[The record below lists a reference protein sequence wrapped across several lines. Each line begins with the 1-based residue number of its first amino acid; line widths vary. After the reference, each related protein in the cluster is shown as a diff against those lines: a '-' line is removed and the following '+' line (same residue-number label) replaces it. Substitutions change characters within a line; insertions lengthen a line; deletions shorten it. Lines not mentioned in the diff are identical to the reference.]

1 MLRHG
6 DRRRH
11 LAEVKM
17 VSKTRVQKIEE
28 RIFEELSTILLME
41 VSDPR
46 LSTVSV
52 TKVKVDRELAFANIY
67 VSSLEGS
74 ESADDII
81 EGLKHAGGYLRREL
95 AHRIEIKHTPRL
107 RFYWDPSPE
116 HVDRIDKLI
125 ASLHQDEQPPE
136 IEAGEETPN
145 G

>member
-1 MLRHG
+1 
-6 DRRRH
+6 
-11 LAEVKM
+11 M
-17 VSKTRVQKIEE
+17 VSKTRVQKIED

-46 LSTVSV
+46 LASVSI

-74 ESADDII
+74 ETSDKII
-81 EGLKHAGGYLRREL
+81 EGLKHAGGYLRSEL
-95 AHRIEIKHTPRL
+95 AHRIEIRHTPRL

-116 HVDRIDKLI
+116 HADRIEQLI
-125 ASLHQDEQPPE
+125 ASLHQDEQTSESDDPKQ
-136 IEAGEETPN
+136 PN

>member
-1 MLRHG
+1 
-6 DRRRH
+6 
-11 LAEVKM
+11 M
-17 VSKTRVQKIEE
+17 VSKTRVQKIED

-46 LSTVSV
+46 LSTVSI

-74 ESADDII
+74 ESADEII

-95 AHRIEIKHTPRL
+95 AHRIDIKHTPRL

-116 HVDRIDKLI
+116 HADRIDQLI
-125 ASLHQDEQPPE
+125 ASLHQDEQPPDFE
-136 IEAGEETPN
+136 GVEDSPDE
-145 G
+145 

>member
-1 MLRHG
+1 
-6 DRRRH
+6 
-11 LAEVKM
+11 M
-17 VSKTRVQKIEE
+17 VSKTRVQKIED
-28 RIFEELSTILLME
+28 RIFEELSNILLME

-46 LSTVSV
+46 LATVSI

-74 ESADDII
+74 ESADEII

-95 AHRIEIKHTPRL
+95 AHRIDIKHTPRL

-116 HVDRIDKLI
+116 HADRIDQLI

-136 IEAGEETPN
+136 IEEGEVPPN

>member
-1 MLRHG
+1 
-6 DRRRH
+6 
-11 LAEVKM
+11 M
-17 VSKTRVQKIEE
+17 VSKTRVQKIED

-46 LSTVSV
+46 LSTVSI

-74 ESADDII
+74 ESAEEII

-95 AHRIEIKHTPRL
+95 AHRIDIKHTPRL

-116 HVDRIDKLI
+116 HAERIEQLI
-125 ASLHQDEQPPE
+125 ASLHKDEQPSDDKQTPE
-136 IEAGEETPN
+136 DKDDEDPQN